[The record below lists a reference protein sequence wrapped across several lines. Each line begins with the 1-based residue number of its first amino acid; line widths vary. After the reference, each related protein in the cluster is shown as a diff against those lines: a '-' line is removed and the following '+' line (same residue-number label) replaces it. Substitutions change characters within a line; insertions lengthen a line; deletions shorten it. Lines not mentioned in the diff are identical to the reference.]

1 VSETVGELARRRV
14 FDTLGPLAAGRAVAA
29 SRCLPALGGASAAD
43 EVRDLCATAR
53 CSEVD
58 DIDVRSCTTPGAV
71 VVPVA
76 LVVAAAHG
84 CDGTSVL
91 DAVAAGYEAMVGA
104 GEAIDGPRRLATGVW
119 PTYYG
124 APLAAAATAARL
136 LELDDE
142 RTAHALAIAASRAVG
157 TAGRIA
163 GEPTSR
169 WLTCGCAAADGVVAA
184 LAAQAGM
191 LGDLALSGARPPAAP
206 EPAVARVEVK
216 PFPGARQ
223 AQPAVQAALAAR
235 DELGAAPV
243 AIDIAVPEAYRAMV
257 DQPAPTARLA
267 SLASA
272 QFQVAAAL
280 TEPDAL
286 FDITRDRPALGPRGQ
301 ALMAATRV
309 SSDDE
314 LTGRYPL
321 QWGARVRL
329 RDERGATA
337 QATVLEPD
345 GQPSWDDLVA
355 KHVRLGAW
363 DADDA
368 ARARAACTA
377 AELDPREL
385 LDLARHREPQE
396 VGR

>member
-1 VSETVGELARRRV
+1 
-14 FDTLGPLAAGRAVAA
+14 
-29 SRCLPALGGASAAD
+29 
-43 EVRDLCATAR
+43 
-53 CSEVD
+53 
-58 DIDVRSCTTPGAV
+58 
-71 VVPVA
+71 
-76 LVVAAAHG
+76 
-84 CDGTSVL
+84 
-91 DAVAAGYEAMVGA
+91 MVGA

-124 APLAAAATAARL
+124 APLAAAVTTARL

-142 RTAHALAIAASRAVG
+142 RTAHARAIAASRAVG

-184 LAAQAGM
+184 LAAEAGM
-191 LGDLALSGARPPAAP
+191 LGDLALSGRPMAARPPAAA

-223 AQPAVQAALAAR
+223 AQPAVQAALAAC
-235 DELGAAPV
+235 DELGAPPV
-243 AIDIAVPEAYRAMV
+243 AVDVAVPEAYRAMV
-257 DQPAPTARLA
+257 DHPAPSGRLA
-267 SLASA
+267 SLVSA

-280 TEPDAL
+280 TEPEAL
-286 FDITRDRPALGPRGQ
+286 FDVARDRPALGPVGQ

-309 SSDDE
+309 ASDDE

-321 QWGARVRL
+321 QWGARVRV

-337 QATVLEPD
+337 QATVLGPD
-345 GQPSWDDLVA
+345 APSSWDDLVA
-355 KHVRLGAW
+355 KHLRLGAW
-363 DADDA
+363 NADDA

-377 AELDPREL
+377 PELDPREL

>member
-1 VSETVGELARRRV
+1 
-14 FDTLGPLAAGRAVAA
+14 
-29 SRCLPALGGASAAD
+29 
-43 EVRDLCATAR
+43 
-53 CSEVD
+53 
-58 DIDVRSCTTPGAV
+58 
-71 VVPVA
+71 
-76 LVVAAAHG
+76 
-84 CDGTSVL
+84 
-91 DAVAAGYEAMVGA
+91 
-104 GEAIDGPRRLATGVW
+104 
-119 PTYYG
+119 
-124 APLAAAATAARL
+124 
-136 LELDDE
+136 
-142 RTAHALAIAASRAVG
+142 
-157 TAGRIA
+157 
-163 GEPTSR
+163 
-169 WLTCGCAAADGVVAA
+169 VAA

-286 FDITRDRPALGPRGQ
+286 FDVVRDRPALGPRGQ